1 MKAFMFLIL
10 AICGIASADVWTQY
24 PVSVGTSG
32 VASVTLDGRFYPP
45 AVLDSMWT
53 VQPPL
58 PRTSLRSSCCST
70 RRNWDAL
77 TYRVVCDTNAASESI
92 LLVNGIGLVVK
103 TGDTLTISNAIGAA
117 SVILNV
123 KRSEMQAIARTL
135 SFPGSWR
142 FGVSEL
148 PETRASLHN
157 TIGGQRTVV
166 LM

>member
-53 VQPPL
+53 VQSS
-58 PRTSLRSSCCST
+58 TSTNESEVSVLFNEK
-70 RRNWDAL
+70 NWDAL
-77 TYRVVCDTNAASESI
+77 TYRVVCDTNAANESI

-103 TGDTLTISNAIGAA
+103 TGDTLTISNAIGSA

-123 KRSEMQAIARTL
+123 KRE
-135 SFPGSWR
+135 
-142 FGVSEL
+142 
-148 PETRASLHN
+148 
-157 TIGGQRTVV
+157 
-166 LM
+166 

>member
-53 VQPPL
+53 VQSS
-58 PRTSLRSSCCST
+58 TSTNESEVSVLFNEK
-70 RRNWDAL
+70 NWDAL

-92 LLVNGIGLVVK
+92 LLMNGIGLVVK

-123 KRSEMQAIARTL
+123 KME
-135 SFPGSWR
+135 
-142 FGVSEL
+142 
-148 PETRASLHN
+148 
-157 TIGGQRTVV
+157 
-166 LM
+166 